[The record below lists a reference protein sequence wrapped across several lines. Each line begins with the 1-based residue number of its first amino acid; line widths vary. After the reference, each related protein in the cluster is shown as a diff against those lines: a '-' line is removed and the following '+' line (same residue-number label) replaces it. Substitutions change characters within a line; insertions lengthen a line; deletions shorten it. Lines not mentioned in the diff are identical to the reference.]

1 MRAIDTNVL
10 VRLIVRDDKRQ
21 VQAAEF
27 FVEKG
32 AWVSH
37 VTLVETVWVLTSVY
51 GLNADKVALA
61 IEMLMN
67 HQQIAL
73 QDLEVVAG
81 ALDLFKRTAK
91 VDFSDCLILVTAQRN
106 GHVPLGTFDRA
117 LGAVDGAERLE
128 LKRG

>member
-21 VQAAEF
+21 VQAADA

-37 VTLVETVWVLTSVY
+37 VALVETVWVLTSVY
-51 GLNADKVALA
+51 GLGADKITVA
-61 IEMLMN
+61 IEMLLN
-67 HQQIAL
+67 HEQIVL

-81 ALDLFKRTAK
+81 ALDLFKRHAK
-91 VDFSDCLILVTAQRN
+91 ADFSDCLILEIAQKN